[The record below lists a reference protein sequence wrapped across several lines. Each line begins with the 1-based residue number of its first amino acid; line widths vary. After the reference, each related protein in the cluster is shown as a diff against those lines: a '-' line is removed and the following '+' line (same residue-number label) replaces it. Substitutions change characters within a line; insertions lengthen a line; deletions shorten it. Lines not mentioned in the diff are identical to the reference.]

1 MTDYL
6 TLEDAL
12 VIVAEAG
19 FVVRDVGLLEAA
31 IARPRTTVFGEDA
44 YPDVDAKAAPLCESI
59 NRSHPLLDGN
69 KRLSW
74 IATKVFYRLNGYR
87 LVASDV
93 DDAERMILR
102 VAAGDAEFTELAGW
116 LREHRTK
123 TAG

>member
-1 MTDYL
+1 MTDSL

-12 VIVAEAG
+12 VIVAETG
-19 FVVRDVGLLEAA
+19 FVVRDVGLLEAS

-44 YPDVDAKAAPLCESI
+44 YPDINAKAAALCESI

-87 LVASDV
+87 LVAADV
-93 DDAERMILR
+93 DGAERMILR

-123 TAG
+123 IAD